1 MHWNEKWYS
10 ESTRVRPSLKSAIP
24 VIVANA
30 IALVFCII
38 GEWNAFDVMFLYWA
52 ESAIIGIYNVVRI
65 LLARGTLQH
74 SKFFVAPFFMV
85 HYGIFMF
92 VHLVFIA
99 VFAGMMGTGNKFTS
113 PEKMVLQFFSNT
125 YTLISIG
132 AMLVSH
138 GFELYDRYIKPRE
151 YENTSVMEQMFRPY
165 GRIVL
170 MHLSI
175 IFGAF
180 LVFIIPFFPV
190 FLLIAGK
197 TFVDLKLSTWPGKKG
212 QQPEIT

>member
-1 MHWNEKWYS
+1 M
-10 ESTRVRPSLKSAIP
+10 RPSLKSAIP

-52 ESAIIGIYNVVRI
+52 ESAVIGIYNVVRI
-65 LLARGTLQH
+65 LMSRGTLQH

-85 HYGIFMF
+85 HYGIFML

-99 VFAGMMGTGNKFTS
+99 VFAGMMGRGDKFTS

-138 GFELYDRYIKPRE
+138 GFELFDKYIKLRE
-151 YENTSVMEQMFRPY
+151 YENTNVMEQMFRPY

-180 LVFIIPFFPV
+180 LVFFIPFFPV
-190 FLLIAGK
+190 FLLIAAK
-197 TFVDLKLSTWPGKKG
+197 TFVELKFSAWKGKKHE
-212 QQPEIT
+212 QANVT